1 MQIAGDLYIVTV
13 WCNNA
18 VSLHCV
24 MIVFIIKRNMAAYKC
39 ISLLKPCA
47 LTQSNFFLLL
57 LICVFFIEKTHKL
70 IIKKK
75 ICNCNEEQ
83 LKKLQ

>member
-1 MQIAGDLYIVTV
+1 
-13 WCNNA
+13 
-18 VSLHCV
+18 
-24 MIVFIIKRNMAAYKC
+24 MAAYKC

-47 LTQSNFFLLL
+47 LTQSNFFIIINL
-57 LICVFFIEKTHKL
+57 CVFYRKNTQINN
-70 IIKKK
+70 KKK